1 MLFGGYEH
9 WMLRFWTL
17 RKLDATLL
25 DALIATRTDVRFL
38 ELQAVPSCSLTVGS
52 CEEFPFV
59 DLDSMSQNLMS

>member
-25 DALIATRTDVRFL
+25 DALIATRHDTTHISIIPPPQSTVDMDV
-38 ELQAVPSCSLTVGS
+38 S
-52 CEEFPFV
+52 
-59 DLDSMSQNLMS
+59 